1 LRLSHPFRYAVYGV
15 FAALFLSGTFWL
27 LADGLKD
34 SAEGEIWQAISANLL
49 MVHGGAAM
57 AILMLLGALVP
68 VHGLRAWR
76 AKKNRITGTAMASL
90 NAALIVTAFGLYYLG
105 SENLRPW
112 LSTIHLAA
120 GFALPVQ
127 LIAHIYFGR
136 RRAVARPARS
146 PDPLAASAHR
156 TSRG

>member
-1 LRLSHPFRYAVYGV
+1 MIH
-15 FAALFLSGTFWL
+15 
-27 LADGLKD
+27 
-34 SAEGEIWQAISANLL
+34 
-49 MVHGGAAM
+49 GAAAM
-57 AILMLLGALVP
+57 LALMLLGALVP

-76 AKKNRITGTAMASL
+76 ARKNRITGTAMASL
-90 NAALIVTAFGLYYLG
+90 NAILIVTAFGLYYLG

-136 RRAVARPARS
+136 RRRAAVSRQS
-146 PDPLAASAHR
+146 LAADAPM
-156 TSRG
+156 RGEQVIAGSIDG

>member
-1 LRLSHPFRYAVYGV
+1 LRLSRPFRYALYGV
-15 FAALFLSGTFWL
+15 FAALLISGGFWL

-34 SAEGEIWQAISANLL
+34 SPEGETWQAISANLL
-49 MVHGGAAM
+49 MIHGGAAM
-57 AILMLLGALVP
+57 VALMLLGALVP

-76 AKKNRITGTAMASL
+76 GRRNRVTGAAMACL
-90 NAALIVTAFGLYYLG
+90 NGVLIVTAFGLYYLG

-136 RRAVARPARS
+136 RRYVTPANTS
-146 PDPLAASAHR
+146 LAADAPVR
-156 TSRG
+156 LP

>member
-1 LRLSHPFRYAVYGV
+1 LRLSPHFRYAIYGA
-15 FAALFLSGTFWL
+15 FAALFLSGVFWL

-34 SAEGEIWQAISANLL
+34 SPEGEIWQAISANLL

-57 AILMLLGALVP
+57 LTLMLLGALVP

-76 AKKNRITGTAMASL
+76 AKKNRMTGAAMASL
-90 NAALIVTAFGLYYLG
+90 NGVLIVTAFGLYYLG
-105 SENLRPW
+105 SENVRPW

-120 GFALPVQ
+120 GFALPLQ

-136 RRAVARPARS
+136 RRHISAAKPS
-146 PDPLAASAHR
+146 LAAEAPMR
-156 TSRG
+156 VR